1 MVGPPRHYVNLA
13 ATAAIITA
21 VLWLPRPTRSAGE
34 PTEHRGNHSSSPP
47 TAPALHTRAH
57 ALLERNPHAPFS
69 APPTSPLTDPIS
81 LRTRPDPT
89 RFNHNTQSSIHPTP
103 HSVNECERS
112 GIPSCAHTLALNSHE
127 GGSRVKPEE
136 SQLSINAAQTVLQ
149 QASIIAQQTRPPLRP
164 PHMCMRPAHARAHP
178 QPTAHNMRAPAGS
191 RCTARRG
198 AAAGPRGL
206 LRDGRGRGGGGPV
219 APISVCEQGQA
230 RGEYVHT

>member
-149 QASIIAQQTRPPLRP
+149 QASIIAQQPVLHQRNAANNCSHTLKPWQARST
-164 PHMCMRPAHARAHP
+164 HALSP
-178 QPTAHNMRAPAGS
+178 
-191 RCTARRG
+191 
-198 AAAGPRGL
+198 AAGRLSVKKAIALSRSSRRSRSPHPAQSTGIPFRMWVTSSC
-206 LRDGRGRGGGGPV
+206 RFSRGR
-219 APISVCEQGQA
+219 
-230 RGEYVHT
+230 